1 MTENQSGRFDY
12 NARGTYRE
20 RSSSVF
26 AEETA
31 VAIATAAKKWRPRGM
46 AVRGY
51 TPPYEPEYFPQ
62 GYLEIVFLQD
72 GEPERSIGIEFGQT
86 DGNGQFQRAAFNPED
101 WLEDLENPLS
111 AAVTAINF
119 DEAWRI
125 VCLVGR
131 RLDINDV
138 SLGYGY

>member
-1 MTENQSGRFDY
+1 MFAY
-12 NARGTYRE
+12 YARGTYCKH
-20 RSSSVF
+20 SSSVF

-31 VAIATAAKKWRPRGM
+31 NAIVAAVQKWHPRDM

-51 TPPYEPEYFPQ
+51 TPPYEPEEFPQ
-62 GYLEIVFLQD
+62 GYLEIVFIRD
-72 GEPERSIGIEFGQT
+72 GQPDLSIGIEFGQT
-86 DGNGQFQRAAFNPED
+86 DETGKYQRILFETED
-101 WLEDLENPLS
+101 WLSEPENPLS
-111 AAVTAINF
+111 ALITAINF

-131 RLDINDV
+131 NLGIQSV